1 MGTWCPD
8 HTARASG
15 YDGDPTSRLWAT
27 IRRLASAPRSCND
40 THEFQGSRVKSRKA
54 LRAVVIGGGVAA
66 WELALGLRKLAPD
79 LVQTT
84 VITPDEHFR
93 YTPSSVA
100 VPFRR
105 GEVYR
110 FSIEALAAA
119 SGAELVPS
127 TVTSVDTAAYT
138 VLTADG
144 DTVRYDALVVATG
157 ARRLSVLK
165 GAIPFRGE
173 EDIAAVEAVLDEIAR
188 HTVSRVAF
196 ALPGRATWSLPLYE
210 LALLTAGHIADQRVV
225 GVELTFVTPEDEP
238 LAVFGGEASATVA
251 ALLGERRIA
260 LIRGSY
266 PTGFYDGVLML
277 VPART
282 IPADRVICMPEAR
295 GVVIDGLPHDY
306 SGFLAVDPYGR
317 VANASDVY
325 GVGDITNQ
333 PVKQG
338 GIAAQQA
345 DVVAQLLARQAGA
358 AVDEP
363 ELHRPTLRAL
373 LLTGGEPQYL
383 ESRPAGGQGAPAAA
397 TTEPL
402 WWPGGKIAARYL
414 GPYLAQAEH

>member
-1 MGTWCPD
+1 MVRG
-8 HTARASG
+8 G
-15 YDGDPTSRLWAT
+15 
-27 IRRLASAPRSCND
+27 
-40 THEFQGSRVKSRKA
+40 KA
-54 LRAVVIGGGVAA
+54 LRVVVIGGGVGA

-84 VITPDEHFR
+84 VITPDAEFR

-105 GEVYR
+105 GEVFR
-110 FSIEALAAA
+110 FSLDALADAA
-119 SGAELVPS
+119 AAELVPS
-127 TVTSVDTAAYT
+127 TVESVDTAAAT
-138 VLTADG
+138 VRTPGG
-144 DTVRYDALVVATG
+144 DTIPYDVLVVATG
-157 ARRLSVLK
+157 ARRLPVLR

-173 EDIAAVEAVLDEIAR
+173 QDIASVEAVLDEINR
-188 HTVSRVAF
+188 GTVRRVAF
-196 ALPGRATWSLPLYE
+196 ALPGTATWALPLYE
-210 LALLTAGHIADQRVV
+210 LALLTGAHVADHRVP

-238 LAVFGGEASATVA
+238 LAVFGGETSTTVA
-251 ALLGERRIA
+251 DLLGKRRIA
-260 LIRGSY
+260 LVAGSY

-277 VPART
+277 VPAQT
-282 IPADRVICMPEAR
+282 IPVDRVICMPEAR

-306 SGFLAVDPYGR
+306 DGFLTVDPYGR
-317 VANASDVY
+317 VANTSAVY

-333 PVKQG
+333 PIKQG

-358 AVDEP
+358 DVEEP
-363 ELHRPTLRAL
+363 EPHRPTLRAL
-373 LLTGGEPQYL
+373 LLTGDEPQYL
-383 ESRPAGGQGAPAAA
+383 ESRPAGGQGPPATA